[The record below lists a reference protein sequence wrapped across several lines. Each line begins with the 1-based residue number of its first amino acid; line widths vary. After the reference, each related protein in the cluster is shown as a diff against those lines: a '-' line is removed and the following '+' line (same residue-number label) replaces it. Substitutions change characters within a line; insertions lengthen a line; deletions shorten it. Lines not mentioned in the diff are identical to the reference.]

1 MNVDGP
7 HRQWIVNAE
16 HRLLVDAMQ
25 RFDAK
30 DGERYLV
37 GHIRR
42 TRKELAA
49 HPELFIKN
57 SQK

>member
-16 HRLLVDAMQ
+16 HRLIVDAMQ
-25 RFDAK
+25 RFDTK

-49 HPELFIKN
+49 HPELFIRD